1 MYVLG
6 LDVATIQTGWCVAK
20 IKDQKIEWFEK
31 GTIYLPEEDALPK
44 RLLQLHQE
52 ISTLKCSYP
61 LTPLLFKEQPLHERR
76 NKKISAAIFKAHG
89 IIEAIF
95 HDFNIVDIPPS
106 TVKKRTTGMGNAT
119 KPEVEKGI
127 RSWLNLSADYT
138 FETDDESDAVAIL
151 LTGLSEYKYIESI
164 STVKV

>member
-31 GTIYLPEEDALPK
+31 GTIYLTEENALPK
-44 RLLQLHQE
+44 RLLQLQQE
-52 ISTLKCSYP
+52 ISTLKNSYP

-89 IIEAIF
+89 IIEANF
-95 HDFNIVDIPPS
+95 HDFTIVDLPPS
-106 TVKKRTTGMGNAT
+106 TVKKIITGVGNAN
-119 KPEVEKGI
+119 KLKVEQGVRK
-127 RSWLNLSADYT
+127 WLNLSEDYS

-151 LTGLSEYKYIESI
+151 LTGLFTKLNI
-164 STVKV
+164 S